1 MNQNFRTHAPE
12 ETQAVGKQ
20 IGEAL
25 KPGDVV
31 ALVGDLG
38 AGKTC
43 LAQGI
48 ARGIGIAAHEV
59 VNSPSYTLVNE
70 YNGNIPIF
78 HIDLYRL
85 KHQNEILDLGLEEY
99 LEGDGICIVEWANRI
114 SELLPKRHI
123 HITIAWV
130 DESTRTIAVQRT

>member
-12 ETQAVGKQ
+12 ETQAVGEQ

-70 YNGNIPIF
+70 YSGKIPIF

-85 KHQNEILDLGLEEY
+85 KHQNEIVDLGLEEY

-114 SELLPKRHI
+114 PELLPKRHI

-130 DESTRTIAVQRT
+130 DESIRTIAAQRI